1 MSWGPGHGGLT
12 ALGRS
17 MVGLTALGPH
27 VAARGLL
34 MLAAGVLTACSYAP
48 GQCPLTLTSAVNLSP
63 RPVRPRAAPGRPPSP
78 GGVRLRLGYRNVPL
92 VLLLGAGRGVAAGH
106 GGAAGALVALGG
118 GRGGPPGRGARTV
131 GDAVATGT

>member
-1 MSWGPGHGGLT
+1 
-12 ALGRS
+12 

-27 VAARGLL
+27 VAARVLL

-48 GQCPLTLTSAVNLSP
+48 GQCPLTLTGAVNLSP
-63 RPVRPRAAPGRPPSP
+63 RH
-78 GGVRLRLGYRNVPL
+78 VRLGPCRGQRPAGRRRRVVCGYGWGTGSVPL
-92 VLLLGAGRGVAAGH
+92 ALLLGAGWAVAAGH